1 MIYFKF
7 KEFDSPDLPGS
18 GEKSMNRSFLEKLDK
33 AREKAGIPFRINS
46 GYRTRAH
53 NKYVGGKPTSS
64 HMIGRAVD
72 IACPDNA
79 SRWTIIN
86 SLLEVGFNRIG
97 IGSTFI
103 HVDDDPAKSPNVI
116 WIY

>member
-18 GEKSMNRSFLEKLDK
+18 GEKSMNRDFLQKLDK
-33 AREKAGIPFRINS
+33 ARGIADIPFQINS

-64 HMIGRAVD
+64 HMKGRAAD
-72 IACPDNA
+72 IHCPDNSA
-79 SRWTIIN
+79 RFKII
-86 SLLEVGFNRIG
+86 SALLEVGFNRIG
-97 IGSTFI
+97 IGNTFI
-103 HVDDDPAKSPNVI
+103 HVDDDPAKTGNLTWV
-116 WIY
+116 Y